1 MFKKNIEYLKN
12 EALTRRL
19 ERISDNESKAGI
31 TYCMSSSNDYVL
43 LKEDIPSD
51 DLINPRAAIRKM
63 LANNIKQEMKAND
76 IIITF
81 GIGLCYLLDETFN
94 KYPSRIYIYEPDLAL
109 LKFVLSN
116 VDISEHLA
124 SGRVYIS
131 NDLDEFIKHLEDTF
145 ITKDK
150 VEVVFLQNYAVV
162 NNKELLMLTQRVY
175 EACKSKMVDVSTIFK
190 FSKVWLENTL
200 NNLAAF
206 KNREMYKLSDLTGR
220 YKGQTALIAGAG
232 PSLADNITNIQAN
245 RNKYIIL
252 AVNKA
257 VRFLIQNGI
266 TPDFVVAL
274 DARNMDTT
282 LGGLED
288 KLVRANCIMDLRTD
302 TSVLSKGFR
311 RYFVSFSTADIISKK
326 LSEYNS
332 FIKLNETGGTAATFA
347 LISAIKMGFSKV
359 VLAGIDLAFK
369 ENIAYASGENIN
381 RVSPGEIIA
390 DGIKKNLVQVKS
402 VTGGIVYT
410 RDDYQAFITHF
421 GEIIKESGYNEVY
434 NITSFG
440 AEIEGV
446 KNVKFD
452 DLYLFAPA
460 VSVTLDNLSPFKLN
474 VTDMIQEE
482 FNNINNV
489 ISFLSKGT
497 FSPALI
503 SSIVKS
509 SLIYQ
514 YMQGDIVN
522 VLQRNFDAALAESF
536 VAETKIAIKNVVDI
550 LQRNKLI

>member
-1 MFKKNIEYLKN
+1 MYKKNLEYIKN
-12 EALTRRL
+12 EALKRRL
-19 ERISDNESKAGI
+19 ERISDTESRAGI

-43 LKEDIPSD
+43 LKDDIPSD
-51 DLINPRAAIRKM
+51 DLINPREAIRKM

-81 GIGLCYLLDETFN
+81 GIGLCYLLDEIFN
-94 KYPSRIYIYEPDLAL
+94 KYPSKIYIYEPDLAL

-131 NDLDEFIKHLEDTF
+131 NDLDEFIKHLETTF

-162 NNKELLMLTQRVY
+162 KNKELLMLTQRVY

-206 KNREMYKLSDLTGR
+206 KNREMYYLSDLKDR

-232 PSLADNITNIQAN
+232 PSLADNIINIQAN
-245 RNKYIIL
+245 RNKYIIF

-266 TPDFVVAL
+266 TPDYVVAL

-288 KLVRANCIMDLRTD
+288 KFGRVNCIMDLRTD
-302 TSVLSKGFR
+302 TTVLSKGFR
-311 RYFVSFSTADIISKK
+311 RYFVSFSTADIMSKK

-369 ENIAYASGENIN
+369 DNLAYASGENIN
-381 RVSPGEIIA
+381 RIAPGKIVA
-390 DGIKKNLVQVKS
+390 DGIEKNITQVKS
-402 VTGGIVYT
+402 VTGDMVTT
-410 RDDYQAFITHF
+410 REDYQAFITHF
-421 GEIIKESGYNEVY
+421 SEIIKDSGYNEIY

-460 VSVTLDNLSPFKLN
+460 VAVSLDNLVPFKLN
-474 VTDMIQEE
+474 ITEMMQDE

-489 ISFLSKGT
+489 ISFLSKGA

-509 SLIYQ
+509 SLVYQ

-522 VLQRNFDAALAESF
+522 VLQRNFDTALAESF
-536 VAETKIAIKNVVDI
+536 IAETKSAIKNVVDI